1 MTKEE
6 LINLIDD
13 EGARESIYDF
23 MESIAV
29 CMFGSETKTEKVYD
43 SRTKKYKSI
52 DREMSLMEVLVSI
65 KDALWTIADNM

>member
-6 LINLIDD
+6 LLNLLDD
-13 EGARESIYDF
+13 EVARDSIYDF
-23 MESIAV
+23 MDNIAV
-29 CMFGSETKTEKVYD
+29 CLFGSETKTEKVYD

-65 KDALWTIADNM
+65 KDALWTIAENM